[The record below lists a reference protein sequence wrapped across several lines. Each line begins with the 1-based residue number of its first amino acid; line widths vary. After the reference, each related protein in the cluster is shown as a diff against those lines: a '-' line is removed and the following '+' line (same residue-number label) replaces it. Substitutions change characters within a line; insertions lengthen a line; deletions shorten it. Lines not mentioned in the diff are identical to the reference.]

1 MLNRAQQPPIKITEN
16 IDIPRPEFINLNNGL
31 QLLVINEGG
40 VDVCRVD
47 IIFDAGSRYQNQK
60 LEAVATA
67 SLLPEG
73 TAKYS
78 SQQISEYF
86 DFWGSF
92 IDTNA
97 DKDFA
102 RITAF
107 SLTKH
112 LNQTLERLEQIVKEP
127 TYPAKEVD
135 VWTSRGKQN
144 LTVELDKTA
153 TLARMELFKSIYG
166 KNHPYGMFAMPADYD
181 KISRDN
187 LLNFHANNLGSA
199 GSTII
204 LSGKIADEQINAVV
218 KHFGETPWGK
228 GKINSTLVEVD
239 NPTLGKVFVSKPDA
253 LQSSIRIGREI
264 CQRSHPDYTDLSVVN
279 TILGGYFGSRL
290 MKNIREDKG
299 YTYGIGSYLV
309 SLRDST
315 MLAITAEV
323 GAKYTKRA
331 LTEIWKE
338 VDRLKTEAVPLLE
351 LSKIRSHLMGEVL
364 RSYNGPFATADSII
378 GLINYNNLDYSLH
391 DRLIKSIKHITQKR
405 IMELANEW
413 LNKNLMVECV
423 VGPENPF

>member
-1 MLNRAQQPPIKITEN
+1 MLNRAQQPPVKITEG
-16 IDIPRPEFINLNNGL
+16 IDIPKPEFINLNNGS
-31 QLLVINEGG
+31 QLLVINEGD
-40 VDVCRVD
+40 VDVCRID
-47 IIFDAGSRYQNQK
+47 MIFDAGSRYQNKK

-73 TAKYS
+73 TVKYS
-78 SQQISEYF
+78 SQQIAEYF

-92 IDTNA
+92 VGANA

-107 SLTKH
+107 SLSRH
-112 LNQTLERLEQIVKEP
+112 LDQTLERLEHIVKNP
-127 TYPAKEVD
+127 SYPAKEVD

-144 LTVELDKTA
+144 LTVELDKTT
-153 TLARMELFKSIYG
+153 TLARIELFKSIYG
-166 KNHPYGMFAMPADYD
+166 ENHPYGMFAMPTDYD
-181 KISRDN
+181 KIGRDN
-187 LLNFHANNLGSA
+187 LLDFHTNNLGSV
-199 GSTII
+199 GSTIV
-204 LSGKIADEQINAVV
+204 LSGKITNNQISTVV

-228 GKINSTLVEVD
+228 GRVNSTLVEAG

-253 LQSSIRIGREI
+253 LQSAIRIGREI
-264 CQRSHPDYTDLSVVN
+264 CQRSHPDFTDLSIVN

-323 GAKYTKRA
+323 GAKYTKGA

-338 VDRLKTEAVPLLE
+338 VDRLKTEAVPLPE
-351 LSKIRSHLMGEVL
+351 LSKIQNHLMGEVL
-364 RSYNGPFATADSII
+364 RSFNGPFATADSII

-405 IMELANEW
+405 IMELANQW
-413 LNKNLMVECV
+413 FNKDLMVECV

>member
-1 MLNRAQQPPIKITEN
+1 MLNRAQQPSIKITEN
-16 IDIPRPEFINLNNGL
+16 INIPRPEFINLNNGS
-31 QLLVINEGG
+31 QLLVINEGN

-47 IIFDAGSRYQNQK
+47 IIFDAGSRYQSKK
-60 LEAVATA
+60 LEAVATTL
-67 SLLPEG
+67 LLPEG
-73 TAKYS
+73 TAKYNS
-78 SQQISEYF
+78 HQIAEYF

-92 IDTNA
+92 IGASA

-102 RITAF
+102 KITAF

-112 LNQTLERLEQIVKEP
+112 LDQTLERLEHIVKEP
-127 TYPAKEVD
+127 TYPTKEID
-135 VWTSRGKQN
+135 LWTSRGKQN
-144 LTVELDKTA
+144 LTVELDKTE
-153 TLARMELFKSIYG
+153 TLARIELFKSIYG
-166 KNHPYGMFAMPADYD
+166 ENHPYGMFAMPTDYD

-187 LLNFHANNLGSA
+187 LLNFHTNNLGSK
-199 GSTII
+199 GTTIV
-204 LSGKIADEQINAVV
+204 LSGKVNKNQINTLV

-228 GKINSTLVEVD
+228 SKDNSTLIEPS

-253 LQSSIRIGREI
+253 LQSAIRIGREI
-264 CQRSHPDYTDLSVVN
+264 CQRSHPDFTDLSIVN

-315 MLAITAEV
+315 MLAISAEV
-323 GAKYTKRA
+323 GAKYTKDA

-338 VDRLKTEAVPLLE
+338 INRLKTEVVPLSE
-351 LSKIRSHLMGEVL
+351 ISKIQSHLMGEVL
-364 RSYNGPFATADSII
+364 RSFNGPFATANSLI
-378 GLINYNNLDYSLH
+378 GLISYNNLDYTLH

-405 IMELANEW
+405 IMELANKW
-413 LNKNLMVECV
+413 FNKDLMVECV